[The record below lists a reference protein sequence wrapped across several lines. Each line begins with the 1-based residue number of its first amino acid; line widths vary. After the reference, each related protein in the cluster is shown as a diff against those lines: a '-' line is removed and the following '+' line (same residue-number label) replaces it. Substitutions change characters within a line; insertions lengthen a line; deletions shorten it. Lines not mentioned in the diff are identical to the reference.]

1 MSLVDVHSRV
11 LICHLQRRHK
21 LRYQVH
27 YKIEH
32 YASKHHAGRIFH
44 RLLCSGSPVL
54 LIHVEVSYGACVFH
68 LALFYLTHTL
78 KKLPTSNS
86 GRKSLKKHW
95 LRTIKTPTLILTGR
109 KMPLQIKR
117 NCFPICTWWKPFEN
131 NTKQKVKNRKTNEK
145 WNGTKIECKLTDNV
159 TIKDSIP

>member
-21 LRYQVH
+21 LRYTTRSKH
-27 YKIEH
+27 
-32 YASKHHAGRIFH
+32 SKHHGGRIFH
-44 RLLCSGSPVL
+44 RCLCPSSPVL

-68 LALFYLTHTL
+68 LTPYYLTHTL

-109 KMPLQIKR
+109 KMPLQIKG
-117 NCFPICTWWKPFEN
+117 NCFLICTWWKPFEN
-131 NTKQKVKNRKTNEK
+131 NTKRMVKNRKPNEK
-145 WNGTKIECKLTDNV
+145 WNGTKIEFKLNTDNV